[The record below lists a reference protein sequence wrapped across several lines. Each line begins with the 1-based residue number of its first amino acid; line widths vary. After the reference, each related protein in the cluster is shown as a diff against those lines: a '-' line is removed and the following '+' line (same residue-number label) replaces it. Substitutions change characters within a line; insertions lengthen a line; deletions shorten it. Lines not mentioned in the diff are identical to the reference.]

1 MLQHLDLK
9 YLSAYNF
16 MPFGPKGIVLDLK
29 QLPNII
35 SVRGMNLDNKS
46 PDDSDTE
53 SSNGVG
59 KSTIPEII
67 SWVIYGKTI
76 KNHKKIKIDDVINN
90 KIGKACRGEVRWDKY
105 RVVRG
110 RKPKLLDIWESET
123 GDWDNAK
130 KLSADNDETQKLIE
144 EKFGLSYEAFLT
156 ICIFTDDN
164 RNCFLECDGPTK
176 REIVE
181 NILNL
186 FVYRKKGENVKKFI
200 KQLTDNLKL
209 KTKEYEL
216 ITNNK
221 KNADFRL
228 EQSLNNENVWRDNKK
243 KELGVLIGKI
253 KAKKDL
259 LASTDIGSE
268 LIKYQEAQARL
279 IDLGRLST
287 DLEAICSEDK
297 KSLENFKSEFEK
309 SKEEVKTFIND
320 FNELKNTI
328 KKSKDSISDKE
339 KDINDVLM
347 HDGTTC
353 SKCKRGV
360 CKDDPE
366 VEAFIF
372 ATRKE
377 IEDIQLELVEPEN
390 KVKEFQAK
398 SLTFKTIQDGL
409 KLNISNLETK
419 VRNAELTLTNYRNEL
434 LVCSRIREPKVDDNV
449 MLVEQEIND
458 LKRAYADK
466 KAESEGDTPHKE
478 IIISVRKEI
487 EDLGIACEEKNKEV
501 SEIEGLLPYYEYWLK
516 AFGDNGIRKWII
528 DGIIQPLNENIAYW
542 MQYLID
548 NKIELTFN
556 NQLEETIKRVPY
568 DGDEFVYHTMSAGER
583 RRINLAI
590 SQAFAHLIMINSGK
604 VPSLVFLD
612 EVATNIDQIGVQG
625 IYKMICE
632 LSKEKQVFVTT
643 HDQGLLDLLNNNN
656 TLWLKKEN
664 DITTLVETP

>member
-9 YLSAYNF
+9 YLAAYNF

-29 QLPNII
+29 QLSNIV
-35 SVRGMNLDNKS
+35 SVRGINLDNKA
-46 PDDSDTE
+46 PDDDDTE

-67 SWVIYGKTI
+67 AWVIFGKTI

-90 KIGKACRGEVRWDKY
+90 KIGKQCRGEVRWDKY

-110 RKPKLLDIWESET
+110 RKPKILDIWESET

-130 KLSADNDETQKLIE
+130 KLSTDNDKTQEIIE

-186 FVYRKKGENVKKFI
+186 FVYRKKCDNVKKVI
-200 KQLTDNLKL
+200 KQLTDGLKL
-209 KTKEYEL
+209 KVKEYEL

-228 EQSLNNENVWRDNKK
+228 EQSLNNEASWLNGKK
-243 KELGVLIGKI
+243 KELGVLIGQI
-253 KAKKDL
+253 KSKKDL
-259 LASTDIGSE
+259 LASTDVGSE
-268 LIKYQEAQARL
+268 LVKYQEAQARL
-279 IDLGRLST
+279 VELGRLST
-287 DLEAICSEDK
+287 ELETINAEDK
-297 KSLENFKSEFEK
+297 NLLEGVKSDFEK
-309 SKEEVKTFIND
+309 SKEEVKIFIAD
-320 FNELKNTI
+320 FNDLKAKI
-328 KKSKDSISDKE
+328 KNLRASIESKE
-339 KDINDVLM
+339 KDIADVLT
-347 HDGTTC
+347 HDGTKC
-353 SKCKRGV
+353 SKCKKGI

-366 VEAFIF
+366 IEEFIF
-372 ATRKE
+372 STRQE
-377 IEDIQLELVEPEN
+377 IDVIKNDLIEPEN
-390 KVKEFQAK
+390 KVKEFQDK
-398 SLTFKTIQDGL
+398 SGNFKVLQDEL

-419 VRNAELTLTNYRNEL
+419 IRNSEGILTNYRNEL
-434 LVCSRIREPKVDDNV
+434 LVCSRVREPKLNDHV
-449 MLVEQEIND
+449 MVIEQEIND
-458 LKRAYADK
+458 LKRAYNDK
-466 KAESEGDTPHKE
+466 KRESEGDSPHKGIITSIQQE
-478 IIISVRKEI
+478 ISDLSIS
-487 EDLGIACEEKNKEV
+487 CEEKNKEV
-501 SEIEGLLPYYEYWLK
+501 TDIENLLPYYEYWLK

-528 DGIIQPLNENIAYW
+528 DGVIAPLNENIAYW

-556 NQLEETIKRVPY
+556 NQLEETIKRIPY

-590 SQAFAHLIMINSGK
+590 SQAFAHLIMVNSGK

-625 IYKMICE
+625 IYRMICE

-643 HDQGLLDLLNNNN
+643 HDQGLLELLNNNN

-664 DITTLVETP
+664 DITTLVETS

>member
-1 MLQHLDLK
+1 
-9 YLSAYNF
+9 

-29 QLPNII
+29 KLSNIV
-35 SVRGMNLDNKS
+35 SVRGMNFDNKS
-46 PDDSDTE
+46 PDDADTE

-67 SWVIYGKTI
+67 SWVIFGKTI

-90 KIGKACRGEVRWDKY
+90 KFGKNCLAEVRWDKY

-110 RKPKLLDIWESET
+110 RKPKILDIWESET

-130 KLSADNDETQKLIE
+130 KLSTDNDKVQETIE

-186 FVYRKKGENVKKFI
+186 FVYRKKSDNAKKVI
-200 KQLTDNLKL
+200 KQLTDDLKL
-209 KTKEYEL
+209 KVKEYEL
-216 ITNNK
+216 IASNK

-228 EQSLNNENVWRDNKK
+228 EQSINNENTWRTNKK
-243 KELGVLIGKI
+243 NELGGLIGKI

-268 LIKYQEAQARL
+268 LVKYQDAQARL
-279 IDLGRLST
+279 IELGRLST
-287 DLEAICSEDK
+287 ELEVVCSEDK
-297 KSLENFKSEFEK
+297 KSLETAKASFES
-309 SKEEVKTFIND
+309 SKEEVKVFISD
-320 FNELKNTI
+320 FNDLKTNI
-328 KKSKDSISDKE
+328 KNQRTKIADKE
-339 KDINDVLM
+339 KDISDVLD
-347 HDGTTC
+347 HDGTKC

-366 VEAFIF
+366 VEEFIF
-372 ATRKE
+372 STRQE
-377 IEDIQLELVEPEN
+377 IEDIKIALIEPEN
-390 KVKEFQAK
+390 KVKEFQDK
-398 SLTFKTIQDGL
+398 SITFKTIQDEL
-409 KLNISNLETK
+409 KLNISHLETK
-419 VRNAELTLTNYRNEL
+419 VRNSELTLTNYRNEL
-434 LVCSRIREPKVDDNV
+434 LVCSRVREPKLNDNV
-449 MLVEQEIND
+449 MLIEQEIND

-466 KAESEGDTPHKE
+466 KKESEGDSPHKE
-478 IIISVRKEI
+478 IIASVRTEI
-487 EDLGIACEEKNKEV
+487 EGLNIACECKNKEV
-501 SEIEGLLPYYEYWLK
+501 TDIEDLLPYYEYWLK
-516 AFGDNGIRKWII
+516 AFGDHGIRKWII
-528 DGIIQPLNENIAYW
+528 DGVIAPLNKNIAYW

-548 NKIELTFN
+548 NKIELTFD
-556 NQLEETIKRVPY
+556 NQLTETIKRIPY

-590 SQAFAHLIMINSGK
+590 SQAFAHLIMANSGK

-612 EVATNIDQIGVQG
+612 EVATNIDPIGVQG
-625 IYKMICE
+625 IYRMICE

-643 HDQGLLDLLNNNN
+643 HDQGLLELLNSNN

>member
-9 YLSAYNF
+9 YLAAYNF

-29 QLPNII
+29 QLSNIV
-35 SVRGMNLDNKS
+35 SVRGINLDNKA
-46 PDDSDTE
+46 PDDDDTE

-67 SWVIYGKTI
+67 AWVIFGKTI

-90 KIGKACRGEVRWDKY
+90 KIGKQCRGEVRWDKY

-110 RKPKLLDIWESET
+110 RKPKILDIWESET

-130 KLSADNDETQKLIE
+130 KLSTDNDKTQEIIE

-186 FVYRKKGENVKKFI
+186 FVYRKKCDNVKKAI
-200 KQLTDNLKL
+200 KQLTDGLKL
-209 KTKEYEL
+209 KVKEYEL

-228 EQSLNNENVWRDNKK
+228 EQSLNNETSWLNGKK
-243 KELGVLIGKI
+243 KELGVLIGQI
-253 KAKKDL
+253 KSKKDL
-259 LASTDIGSE
+259 LASTDVGSE
-268 LIKYQEAQARL
+268 LVKYQEAQARL
-279 IDLGRLST
+279 VELGRLST
-287 DLEAICSEDK
+287 ELETINAEDK
-297 KSLENFKSEFEK
+297 NLLEGVKSDFEK
-309 SKEEVKTFIND
+309 SKEEVKIFIAD
-320 FNELKNTI
+320 FNDLKTKI
-328 KKSKDSISDKE
+328 KNLRASIESKE
-339 KDINDVLM
+339 KDIADVLT
-347 HDGTTC
+347 HDGTKC
-353 SKCKRGV
+353 SKCKKGI

-366 VEAFIF
+366 IEEFIF
-372 ATRKE
+372 STRQE
-377 IEDIQLELVEPEN
+377 IDVIKNDLIEPEN
-390 KVKEFQAK
+390 KVKEFQDK
-398 SLTFKTIQDGL
+398 SGNFKVLQDEL

-419 VRNAELTLTNYRNEL
+419 IRNSEGILTNYRNEL
-434 LVCSRIREPKVDDNV
+434 LVCSRVREPKLNDHV
-449 MLVEQEIND
+449 MVIEQEIND
-458 LKRAYADK
+458 LKRAYNDK
-466 KAESEGDTPHKE
+466 KRESEGDSPHKGIITSIQQE
-478 IIISVRKEI
+478 ISDLSIS
-487 EDLGIACEEKNKEV
+487 CEEKNKEV
-501 SEIEGLLPYYEYWLK
+501 TDIENLLPYYEYWLK

-528 DGIIQPLNENIAYW
+528 DGVIAPLNENIAYW

-556 NQLEETIKRVPY
+556 NQLEETIKRIPY

-590 SQAFAHLIMINSGK
+590 SQAFAHLIMVNSGK

-625 IYKMICE
+625 IYRMICE

-643 HDQGLLDLLNNNN
+643 HDQGLLELLNNNN

-664 DITTLVETP
+664 DITTLVETS